1 MRHGITKKEEGGTLT
16 IRCEAEAGDVMVTVM
31 DGGLALIHWFN
42 QMIPPHIG
50 SENVRQR
57 LETLCGGYLR
67 IQSDADRGTRVR
79 IILPEGNEDENP
91 IRRC

>member
-1 MRHGITKKEEGGTLT
+1 
-16 IRCEAEAGDVMVTVM
+16 
-31 DGGLALIHWFN
+31 
-42 QMIPPHIG
+42 MIPPHIG
-50 SENVRQR
+50 IENVRQR